1 MLKRNQ
7 VRFGST
13 GFKCSSRTIWNTLPH
28 HLNCQNFLQN
38 FKKAMKC
45 WNGENCECSDCQSV
59 FWSTSP
65 PSQHLLVWSWQWW
78 HWCWVLTLSWWVGPY
93 RIETSPL
100 ICYDM
105 DLHYERVKS
114 FRGWDWRYQNV
125 KNDDFLVSLLLAWSI
140 LRSFLWSVCCWLW
153 TCNCLEGFHLFWSY
167 FRK

>member
-13 GFKCSSRTIWNTLPH
+13 SFKCSSRTIWNTLPH

-100 ICYDM
+100 ICSANQTDFYM
-105 DLHYERVKS
+105 TWISIMGELRVFGAGTGDTRMLKMMI
-114 FRGWDWRYQNV
+114 F
-125 KNDDFLVSLLLAWSI
+125 
-140 LRSFLWSVCCWLW
+140 
-153 TCNCLEGFHLFWSY
+153 
-167 FRK
+167 